1 MGKLIY
7 AINLSIDG
15 CFDHTKM
22 LPSEEIHG
30 YFGQLIRDAD
40 LLVYGRVTYELMVP
54 FEAGYRK
61 KSFYVK
67 NIQRFCGCIRPPLR
81 KLFFQKRWSA
91 LTTKKSRIVRGDLKD
106 QIIKLKRKPGNIL
119 VGGVDLPAQL
129 IALDLV
135 DEFSIRRSPGH
146 SGRRQTVDGR
156 GFPTSGQNL
165 NACRHD
171 RRELRARCPSL
182 CEIRLDSKN
191 NVSFFPL
198 I

>member
-22 LPSEEIHG
+22 LPSEEIHE

-54 FEAGYRK
+54 FWPDIA
-61 KSFYVK
+61 KSHSMSKTSNDFADAFDSVEK
-67 NIQRFCGCIRPPLR
+67 VVFSKTLERVDD
-81 KLFFQKRWSA
+81 
-91 LTTKKSRIVRGDLKD
+91 KKSRIVRGDLKD
-106 QIIKLKRKPGNIL
+106 QIIKLKKEKSGNIL

-135 DEFSIRRSPGH
+135 DEFLFVVHPVIRGG
-146 SGRRQTVDGR
+146 GRRLMEGVSLPAGKTLTLVD
-156 GFPTSGQNL
+156 TAVLSSGHV
-165 NACRHD
+165 A
-171 RRELRARCPSL
+171 LRYV
-182 CEIRLDSKN
+182 K
-191 NVSFFPL
+191 
-198 I
+198 

>member
-54 FEAGYRK
+54 FWPDIAKSHSMSKTSNDFGDAFDSVEKVVFSK
-61 KSFYVK
+61 KLERVDD
-67 NIQRFCGCIRPPLR
+67 
-81 KLFFQKRWSA
+81 
-91 LTTKKSRIVRGDLKD
+91 KKSRIVRGDLRD
-106 QIIKLKRKPGNIL
+106 EIVKLKKEKPGNIL

-135 DEFSIRRSPGH
+135 DEFLFVVHPVIRGD
-146 SGRRQTVDGR
+146 GRRLMEGVSPPAGKTLTLVDTTVLS
-156 GFPTSGQNL
+156 SGHV
-165 NACRHD
+165 A
-171 RRELRARCPSL
+171 LRYV
-182 CEIRLDSKN
+182 K
-191 NVSFFPL
+191 
-198 I
+198 